1 MRALDFSTVKP
12 GDIVLVV
19 KPYSL
24 DIDPLGSLKHCYNKY
39 VVTTTNNV
47 DSLVM
52 IDDTAGFAS
61 QMLVTKDGESLVWES
76 MDGWCEPHPL
86 SPETVYHFTT
96 EEYKQ
101 NRTDERIA
109 AQTKLA
115 CSLSRWYEDAA
126 LLPEA
131 VTKATQQ
138 AILDK
143 VDEDMSNANVANP
156 ESAYKVMGE
165 VIEAGEAAYRETI
178 TANLDSMNELIQQAT
193 AASAE
198 ITDIMQSL
206 KPWRNDGKAVT
217 VTHEYME
224 GRYRVGTR
232 QNTFRVGTGIM
243 ISDRYDNKDTY
254 FIKRVTK
261 AKAFVADLKT
271 GEEVGYLSRRKND
284 GVVLKFNDGS
294 TKTLGVAY
302 HVIPAS
308 TPEDVLAY
316 EAAYVKA
323 WRIISALYDL
333 IDRKSRE
340 LDGFKVER
348 SSLYSLENLEYVM
361 VTVIRLV
368 SNLEAEKNR
377 VLEGMEGNIGKMKR
391 LYELAYGN

>member
-1 MRALDFSTVKP
+1 
-12 GDIVLVV
+12 
-19 KPYSL
+19 
-24 DIDPLGSLKHCYNKY
+24 
-39 VVTTTNNV
+39 
-47 DSLVM
+47 
-52 IDDTAGFAS
+52 
-61 QMLVTKDGESLVWES
+61 MLP
-76 MDGWCEPHPL
+76 EP
-86 SPETVYHFTT
+86 
-96 EEYKQ
+96 
-101 NRTDERIA
+101 
-109 AQTKLA
+109 
-115 CSLSRWYEDAA
+115 RWYEDAA
-126 LLPEA
+126 PFPEA

-217 VTHEYME
+217 VAHEYME

-294 TKTLGVAY
+294 AKTLGVAY

-333 IDRKSRE
+333 IDQKSRE

-377 VLEGMEGNIGKMKR
+377 VLEGMEANIGKMKR
-391 LYELAYGN
+391 LYQLAYGN